1 MPFPATSSHT
11 SNLIPFFAAAD
22 DPVGSLDHS
31 LPIRPGQGSTRP
43 IEYWD
48 EQLHKRKP
56 RKRQPPILPEKPHD
70 PSHQIDD
77 FA

>member
-1 MPFPATSSHT
+1 MPFTAPSMPDLALFS
-11 SNLIPFFAAAD
+11 IFAAT
-22 DPVGSLDHS
+22 DPVGGLDHS
-31 LPIRPGQGSTRP
+31 LPIHPDQGSSQP
-43 IEYWD
+43 HEYWE

-56 RKRQPPILPEKPHD
+56 GKRKPEAPPEKPHD